1 MKRQAQIRWRLIA
14 AIVIPVFAA
23 MTKLRIT
30 RGSLPAKGPFV
41 IAPNHYSEID
51 PIVMGIVVWKL
62 GRTPRFLAKASLF
75 RVPGL
80 GALMRFTGQ
89 IPVERQSAAKVS
101 EPMEAA
107 EVLTRQGSGLI
118 VYPEGT
124 LTKDENLWPMQ
135 GKMGA
140 VRMALQ
146 SNIPLYPAAHWGT
159 QHLMGRY
166 SKKITVIPRSR
177 ITVVVGEEMD
187 LSSYRD
193 KPITKPLLK
202 KATAE
207 LMHQIASLLGELRE
221 ETPPKVLHDGQGEK
235 VRG

>member
-1 MKRQAQIRWRLIA
+1 MKRRAQIRWWLIA
-14 AIVIPVFAA
+14 GLVIPVFAA
-23 MTKLRIT
+23 MTKIT
-30 RGSLPAKGPFV
+30 IKRGALPARGPFV

-75 RVPGL
+75 KVPGL
-80 GALMRFTGQ
+80 GALMRFSGQ

-101 EPMEAA
+101 EPLEAA

-140 VRMALQ
+140 LRMALQ

-166 SKKITVIPRSR
+166 AKKISVIPRSH

-187 LSSYRD
+187 LWAYRN
-193 KPITKPLLK
+193 KPITKELLE
-202 KATAE
+202 KATAD
-207 LMHQIASLLGELRE
+207 LMRQIAGLLGELRE

>member
-1 MKRQAQIRWRLIA
+1 MQRQAQIRWWLIA

-30 RGSLPAKGPFV
+30 RGSLPANGPFV
-41 IAPNHYSEID
+41 IAPNHCSEID

-80 GALMRFTGQ
+80 GSLMRFTGQ
-89 IPVERQSAAKVS
+89 IPVERRSAAKVS

-124 LTKDENLWPMQ
+124 LTKDESLWPMQ

-187 LSSYRD
+187 LSAYRN
-193 KPITKPLLK
+193 KPITKPLLE

-207 LMHQIASLLGELRE
+207 LMQQIASLLGELRQ